1 MSSSVSAKRYSI
13 TLKGIIHAS
22 RSIRLPNSHEHA
34 KANPMHLE
42 KDKLSEETC
51 DSDFTKE
58 ATFQDNVVAPE
69 TLSDYQKEEV
79 DENLKG
85 KNSDYNN
92 SVPSISK
99 HGLAK
104 SLDSCP
110 VQVSSQVN
118 IVNYP
123 PHAPY
128 QFFTNKIHHT
138 STSRITI
145 PHSKPTFPQHN
156 QCK

>member
-13 TLKGIIHAS
+13 TLKGITPAS
-22 RSIRLPNSHEHA
+22 QRIRLPNSHEHA
-34 KANPMHLE
+34 EANPRHEE

-58 ATFQDNVVAPE
+58 AGFQDNVVAPE
-69 TLSDYQKEEV
+69 TLSDHQKEEV

-99 HGLAK
+99 HGSAK
-104 SLDSCP
+104 SSDSCP
-110 VQVSSQVN
+110 VQVSSQENV
-118 IVNYP
+118 VNYP
-123 PHAPY
+123 PRAPH
-128 QFFTNKIHHT
+128 QFFTNKIPSYLNFKNYNTPLKAHF
-138 STSRITI
+138 
-145 PHSKPTFPQHN
+145 PPT
-156 QCK
+156 